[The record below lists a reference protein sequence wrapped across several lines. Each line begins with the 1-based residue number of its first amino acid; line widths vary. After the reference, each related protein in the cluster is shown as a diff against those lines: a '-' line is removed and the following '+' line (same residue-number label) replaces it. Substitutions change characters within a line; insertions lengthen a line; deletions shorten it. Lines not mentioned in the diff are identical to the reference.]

1 MIYKEIESLLKH
13 NSEFLISL
21 TFGHPFVDF
30 RISHVGSTFEKL
42 MKNEIPVIPSL
53 NILYVAFMDQHSN
66 QFENSLNQKAIFGRI
81 ARMWASFVR
90 EWHAYY
96 MILEVSDNFS
106 IDPKLIIRNDDLDT
120 LKGIDIYLYNPKNE
134 KDSIKLDILQSTK
147 RAYFF
152 RQKKDKYRIKD
163 SDIEGIKYQIFLGEE
178 TIPKYTKK
186 INNWYLL
193 CDNAA
198 LRIVNYFKLEL
209 EKGLLFEVNITEK
222 NRIDSQS
229 LNTLKQTILAHNKT
243 GLRATEIGFLGEIIV
258 ANYLGCIPH
267 QNQTGNSI
275 YNYDISYRGHMLEVK
290 SMNRFVKP
298 NENTDCCLNTY
309 FSQKCDIYIFV
320 GIKNNKQK
328 AWIKG
333 WIDRKGFEEKA
344 KFIKAGSIRSE
355 DNFEYKWD
363 NWIIKVK
370 DLFPINSLKNIDYKK
385 T

>member
-1 MIYKEIESLLKH
+1 MIYKEIESLIKH

-30 RISHVGSTFEKL
+30 KISNVGATFEKL
-42 MKNEIPVIPSL
+42 MKNETTVIPSL
-53 NILYVAFMDQHSN
+53 DMLYFAFMDQHSN
-66 QFENSLNQKAIFGRI
+66 QFGSNLSQKAIFGRV
-81 ARMWASFVR
+81 ARMWASLVR

-96 MILEVSDNFS
+96 LILEKSNNFS
-106 IDPKLIIRNDDLDT
+106 INQKLIIRNDDLDT

-134 KDSIKLDILQSTK
+134 KESIKLDILQSTK

-152 RQKKDKYRIKD
+152 RKKKNEFRIKD
-163 SDIEGIKYQIFLGEE
+163 SHIAGVKYQIFLGEE

-193 CDNAA
+193 CDSAA
-198 LRIVNYFKLEL
+198 LRIVNYFKLTL
-209 EKGLLFEVNITEK
+209 EKKLLLEVNITEK

-229 LNTLKQTILAHNKT
+229 LNSLKQTILPHNKT
-243 GLRATEIGFLGEIIV
+243 GLRASEIGFLGEIIV
-258 ANYLGCIPH
+258 ADYLGCRPH
-267 QNQTGNSI
+267 QNQSGKSL
-275 YNYDISYRGHMLEVK
+275 YHYDISYKGYMLEVK
-290 SMNRFVKP
+290 SMNRYKKP
-298 NENTDCCLNTY
+298 NENTDCCLTTY
-309 FSQKCDIYIFV
+309 FSQKCDIYVFI

-328 AWIKG
+328 GWIKG

-344 KFIKAGSIRSE
+344 KFIKAGTIRSE

-370 DLFPINSLKNIDYKK
+370 DLYPINSLKNIDYKK
-385 T
+385 N